1 MSFYQKKGKTDLT
14 GIEEIVISTVGG
26 DFELEGVQ
34 DLVSE
39 MSWDVIWEKEDC
51 DVEVVRNGQK
61 LIIRFDDKSN
71 IVKFFGI
78 TINTSVGNLYKA
90 KIHLPMDILKKI
102 SISTVSGSIKTTKIM
117 GSFIHLSSTSGD
129 IQCDDTR
136 CDELTISTKS
146 GDIRTQRIQSKMN
159 CNFSSLSGDISSFD
173 IDANQL
179 TCSDKSGDIKI
190 DHVSPAAQY
199 LSVNNVSGDVAVR
212 NLPTES
218 KIVTVSG
225 DIMIKNINPK
235 VSWNTHT
242 VSGDINILTTPV
254 DANVSFVSVSGDALF
269 KQRQPNRQGKN
280 EFTFGNGT
288 GGEINAKTVSGDLI
302 IKTEEGT
309 TQKATE
315 QNLEE
320 RSSKHDPDAERIVYT
335 YLQGIITLEEAKEM
349 LTILEYD
356 EAHINQLIEQMRAE
370 VNEQNHHTLKDTNT
384 QSEGTVIED
393 EEKSS

>member
-34 DLVSE
+34 EPVSE

-51 DVEVVRNGQK
+51 DVEVVRIDQK

-78 TINTSVGNLYKA
+78 TINTSVGSLYKA
-90 KIHLPMDILKKI
+90 KIYLPVDTLKKI
-102 SISTVSGSIKTTKIM
+102 SISTVSGSIKTSKIK
-117 GSFIHLSSTSGD
+117 GELLNLSSTSGD
-129 IQCDDTR
+129 IQCDDTQ

-146 GDIRTQRIQSKMN
+146 GDLKAQKIQAKSN

-173 IDANQL
+173 VDVNQL
-179 TCSDKSGDIKI
+179 ICSDKSGDIKI
-190 DHVSPAAQY
+190 DHISPTVQY

-212 NLPTES
+212 NLPTLS

-254 DANVSFVSVSGDALF
+254 DANVSFVSVSGDAFF
-269 KQRQPNRQGKN
+269 KQRQPTNKGKN
-280 EFTFGNGT
+280 EFIFGNGA
-288 GGEINAKTVSGDLI
+288 GGQINAKTVSGDLI
-302 IKTEEGT
+302 FKTDESATQTTTEKIPEEKT
-309 TQKATE
+309 
-315 QNLEE
+315 
-320 RSSKHDPDAERIVYT
+320 SKHDPDAERIVYT

-356 EAHINQLIEQMRAE
+356 EEHINLLIEQMRAE
-370 VNEQNHHTLKDTNT
+370 VNEQNHHTHKDTNS
-384 QSEGTVIED
+384 QSERTVVED
-393 EEKSS
+393 EEKSL